1 MYVAGYII
9 KTIANI
15 YAITVFVVRWC
26 PGGDVGGSEEKPQ
39 VISLLTLSILLI
51 IYNRQVALQR

>member
-1 MYVAGYII
+1 MCVAGYII

-15 YAITVFVVRWC
+15 CPFTVFLVRWC

-39 VISLLTLSILLI
+39 VKSLNFFYLI
-51 IYNRQVALQR
+51 NNL